1 MRGQIVSMRSQNH
14 RASNAGMRDEMYVH
28 HFRCTLTLNLI
39 KLSTKKEEVM
49 FLDGLRDRE
58 DERKE
63 EKTPFSER
71 VNESSMTGAK
81 FDNMIK

>member
-1 MRGQIVSMRSQNH
+1 MSMRSQNH
-14 RASNAGMRDEMYVH
+14 RASNAGMRDEMMYVH
-28 HFRCTLTLNLI
+28 HFRCSLTLNLI
-39 KLSTKKEEVM
+39 KLSAKKEEVM
-49 FLDGLRDRE
+49 LLDGLRDRE